1 MDYVSLLNF
10 FITIGMSFLSQTQS
24 KLPREVLSAVQSALE
39 AISKHR
45 DDSITKA
52 NLEALRG

>member
-24 KLPREVLSAVQSALE
+24 KLPREVLTLGVV
-39 AISKHR
+39 
-45 DDSITKA
+45 
-52 NLEALRG
+52 